1 MNIATITDRLAPARR
16 TTDLRLAAWLARYS
30 VTVLRVSLGLTFLG
44 FGVLKFFPGMSPAEP
59 LAAQT
64 LHILTLGLI
73 PDRVALIGV
82 ASLESAIGILLLSGR
97 LLRLALALL
106 ALEMIGI
113 LSPLV
118 LLPARDVPRPR
129 RANPR
134 GPVRPQGH
142 RRSRCRSGGRSADAR
157 RPPDLR
163 RAGERGRTT
172 SPQFRQERFGSAVTS
187 TSALPVSRNDRTG
200 FLSAAIAAML
210 FGAAYPV
217 TAIAL
222 RSFQPVALAALTGTL
237 ALAVIVLLA
246 VVGPLSRPRDW
257 MLTRGQAGQ
266 LAVLGLLGGVAFAAA
281 LNVAVGLAGP
291 TITSFVATLYAVL
304 ATLFAVPLLGERIQ
318 PSQIAALAVALVGT
332 VLLAGFDPL
341 GTPILGILVALGAA
355 IAFALYLVLARR
367 WGAGH
372 ALDGTL
378 VTIAVLIGRGPVLL
392 LVELLREPDRILPAS
407 PDLAAVVALALLV
420 VGPSTTAQLA
430 VLASVKRVPARRTS
444 AALLLTPPAS
454 AAIAAVVLNERLAPM
469 EIIGAALVLAG
480 IAGASGALEFI
491 ARGRNRHGVARDQR
505 EPVTARSHD
514 GRPGIATI

>member
-1 MNIATITDRLAPARR
+1 M
-16 TTDLRLAAWLARYS
+16 
-30 VTVLRVSLGLTFLG
+30 
-44 FGVLKFFPGMSPAEP
+44 
-59 LAAQT
+59 
-64 LHILTLGLI
+64 
-73 PDRVALIGV
+73 
-82 ASLESAIGILLLSGR
+82 
-97 LLRLALALL
+97 
-106 ALEMIGI
+106 
-113 LSPLV
+113 
-118 LLPARDVPRPR
+118 
-129 RANPR
+129 
-134 GPVRPQGH
+134 
-142 RRSRCRSGGRSADAR
+142 
-157 RPPDLR
+157 
-163 RAGERGRTT
+163 
-172 SPQFRQERFGSAVTS
+172 TS
-187 TSALPVSRNDRTG
+187 TSALPVSSNDRTG
-200 FLSAAIAAML
+200 FLSAVVAATL

-237 ALAVIVLLA
+237 ALAIIVLLA
-246 VVGPLSRPRDW
+246 VAGPLSRPCDW
-257 MLTRGQAGQ
+257 MLTRRRAGQ

-304 ATLFAVPLLGERIQ
+304 ATLFAVPLLGERIR

-407 PDLAAVVALALLV
+407 PDLAAVIALALLV

-430 VLASVKRVPARRTS
+430 VLASVKRVPARQTS

-469 EIIGAALVLAG
+469 EIIGAALILAG
-480 IAGASGALEFI
+480 IAGAGGALEFI
-491 ARGRNRHGVARDQR
+491 ARGRNRHGVATGSEVAGHGQ
-505 EPVTARSHD
+505 VA
-514 GRPGIATI
+514 